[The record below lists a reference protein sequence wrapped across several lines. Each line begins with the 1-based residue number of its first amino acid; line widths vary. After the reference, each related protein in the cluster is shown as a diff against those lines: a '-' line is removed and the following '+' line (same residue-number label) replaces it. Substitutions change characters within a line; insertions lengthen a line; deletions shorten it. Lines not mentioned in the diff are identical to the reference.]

1 MRVLQNFLYALT
13 LIFTVNSNAQIVSEV
28 KFLTIEKL
36 YWSQVAKASVNSV
49 FSPQLQA
56 KGTLFLPNDLSK
68 KYPAMVLIHGIGG
81 LYNKA
86 GEKRSYWGYAEFL
99 AKNGVGVLIVDSHG
113 SRNQGSLS
121 NTSQISVP
129 IFGFVADAYAAADF
143 LSTHPNVDDQKIGV
157 FGFSK
162 GGTTVILSADN
173 RTSVL
178 SKRDIKFKTHVAIY
192 PGCQTFMQNPQLT
205 GNPLTM
211 IIGKKDNYTGTS
223 GCYEIQKAY
232 APSTI
237 FELIELNAT
246 HSWDENIGS
255 VKIDDVSTEKCRFYL
270 QNDGL
275 EKNHNGQT
283 LSLIAE
289 NKSQITPA
297 SNWESCL
304 VKRSDIYINYNK
316 SATDEARKIVLTK
329 ALSM

>member
-1 MRVLQNFLYALT
+1 MRFLHKFLYVLG
-13 LIFTVNSNAQIVSEV
+13 LIFTVNSNAQTVSEV
-28 KFLTIEKL
+28 NFQTIEKL
-36 YWSQVAKASVNSV
+36 YWFQVAKASVNSSL
-49 FSPQLQA
+49 SPQLQA

-86 GEKRSYWGYAEFL
+86 GEKRAYWGYAEFL

-129 IFGFVADAYAAADF
+129 VFGFVADAYAAADF

-178 SKRDIKFKTHVAIY
+178 SKRGIKFKTHVAIY

-205 GNPLTM
+205 GSPLTM

-232 APSTI
+232 GSSTI
-237 FELIELNAT
+237 LDLIELNAT

-255 VKIDDVSTEKCRFYL
+255 VRIDDVSSEKCRFYL

-283 LSLIAE
+283 LSSVVE
-289 NKSQITPA
+289 NKSQITPS

-304 VKRSDIYINYNK
+304 VKRSDIYVTYNK